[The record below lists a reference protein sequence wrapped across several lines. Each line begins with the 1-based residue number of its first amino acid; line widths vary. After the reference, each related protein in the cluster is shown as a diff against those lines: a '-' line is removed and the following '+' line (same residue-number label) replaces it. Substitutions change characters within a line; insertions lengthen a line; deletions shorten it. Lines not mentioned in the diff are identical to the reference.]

1 MKKFLFTAFIM
12 IMGSTAMNAQ
22 GFNFGAKAGVNFAS
36 LSGDDVDLEG
46 RTGLHLGVLAE
57 FMLSEEFAV
66 QPELIYSAQ
75 GASEEDYSLQLD
87 YISIPVMAK
96 YYVLE
101 GLSIEAGPQFA
112 FNINSKEKFEDE
124 TVDLEDVKS
133 IDFGAGL
140 GLGYKLSNIFFQ
152 GRYVFGFSDIFEDVD
167 VKNSVLQLS
176 VGYMF

>member
-1 MKKFLFTAFIM
+1 MKKILFTAIIM
-12 IMGSTAMNAQ
+12 IIGSTAINAQ
-22 GFNFGAKAGVNFAS
+22 SFNFGAKAGINFAS
-36 LSGDDVDLEG
+36 LSGDDVDFDG
-46 RTGLHLGVLAE
+46 RTSLHLGVLAE
-57 FMLSEEFAV
+57 FMLSEQFGI
-66 QPELIYSAQ
+66 QPEILYSAQ
-75 GASEEDYSLQLD
+75 GASEEDFSLQLD

-124 TVDLEDVKS
+124 TSDLEDVES

-152 GRYVFGFSDIFEDVD
+152 ARYVKGFSEIIEDVD
-167 VKNSVLQLS
+167 AKNSVLQLS